1 MRRLLIAFLLLF
13 SAPLWAEDGKEP
25 FFSQFR
31 DWYCIAGVP
40 FNNPAGITGETIDV
54 KFQFSV
60 KFLPIRIGKQW
71 NLYFGYTHK
80 TVWNAFGESAP
91 FHDNAYMPGIYFIRK
106 FEKGDGL
113 ILGLEHMS
121 NGRPY
126 HGNPLAHE
134 GYDDLSRGMN
144 YVYAL
149 WSKPV
154 GAAGRFFLQGKVG
167 VGCGVGDYERHQ
179 NRYTQDLFVYYLGY
193 LTAAYKLDREV
204 FGLSAS
210 VTPIWNRSIAN
221 VNAEG
226 WVRFAKKWPKIM
238 MQFHWGYDE
247 AMCDCVPDKL
257 PPCSLRVGLVYNVS
271 DIF

>member
-113 ILGLEHMS
+113 ILGIEHMS

-126 HGNPLAHE
+126 HGNPLAH
-134 GYDDLSRGMN
+134 
-144 YVYAL
+144 
-149 WSKPV
+149 
-154 GAAGRFFLQGKVG
+154 AGRDGGLVLAAFPKDRLQGMHVAKHYEFPVTGIVDPRCPEVTLNADIRGQIRGELIDENWKVIEG
-167 VGCGVGDYERHQ
+167 FGPEDCIPVRGNGTALKLTWRGKSELPEA
-179 NRYTQDLFVYYLGY
+179 TLKLFVDDADLWAC
-193 LTAAYKLDREV
+193 TVNREE
-204 FGLSAS
+204 
-210 VTPIWNRSIAN
+210 R
-221 VNAEG
+221 
-226 WVRFAKKWPKIM
+226 
-238 MQFHWGYDE
+238 
-247 AMCDCVPDKL
+247 
-257 PPCSLRVGLVYNVS
+257 
-271 DIF
+271 